1 MTREEAKK
9 LLPIIH
15 AFADGKIVEFFN
27 EYEWE
32 ECEIPS
38 FCSTPE
44 NYRIKT
50 EKTEAR
56 YRPFRDCLE
65 CWKEMHKHS
74 NFGWIKHK
82 LNSNVCQF
90 YIVGNIVNIE
100 GKFRGFSE
108 CFKDFEF
115 TDGTLFGIKEE

>member
-9 LLPIIH
+9 LLPIMQ
-15 AFADGKIVEFFN
+15 AYAEGKTIQFRICKNKWVDIED
-27 EYEWE
+27 
-32 ECEIPS
+32 PS
-38 FCSTPE
+38 FE
-44 NYRIKT
+44 GRIDYRIKS
-50 EKTEAR
+50 EAM
-56 YRPFRDCLE
+56 YRPFTDCLE
-65 CWKEMHKHS
+65 CWEEMHKHS

-115 TDGTLFGIKEE
+115 TDGTPFGIKEE